1 MCGPNTP
8 TTCTAADV
16 MGGAGS
22 LGAAEVPQLSV
33 IVPVFDNAAS
43 LPALHERLVET
54 LAPGEAGFEIIYV
67 NDGSRDH
74 SLRVL
79 NELPALAGVVTVAD
93 LEKNSGQSAAVMAG
107 FSIARGAIVVTIDA
121 DLEND
126 PRDVPMLVKAVE
138 EGADL
143 ACGVRETRRAPLIT
157 RRGPSW
163 LANQLVG
170 HALRVTLRDWG
181 CGLNAV
187 RSEIVRRMLDSDPMP
202 RLPKI
207 AAALLARRVAEVPV
221 AYSVR
226 RHGQSGYTIGRLA
239 GFASAFLHDFGI
251 RRTFRRI
258 VASPST
264 KRMDPGADAMRGGR
278 ATTVLSVVVS
288 ILCWS
293 TLAVMAL
300 IVRASSILL
309 GRRPPPTTFRI
320 RAINTRVTGPLAT
333 RPSVTPGL

>member
-1 MCGPNTP
+1 MYGPNIP

-16 MGGAGS
+16 MGSAGN
-22 LGAAEVPQLSV
+22 LGVAEVPRLSV
-33 IVPVFDNAAS
+33 VVPVFDNAAS
-43 LPALHERLVET
+43 LPELHERLVET
-54 LAPGEAGFEIIYV
+54 LAPGGAGFEIIYV

-74 SLRVL
+74 SLKVL
-79 NELPALAGVVTVAD
+79 NELPASAGVVTVAD

-107 FSIARGAIVVTIDA
+107 FSIARGAILVTIDA
-121 DLEND
+121 DLENE
-126 PRDVPMLVKAVE
+126 PRDIPMLVKAVE

-143 ACGVRETRRAPLIT
+143 ACGVRGTRMAPLIT

-170 HALRVTLRDWG
+170 HALRVSLRDWG

-187 RSEIVRRMLDSDPMP
+187 TSEIVRRMLDSEPMP

-221 AYSVR
+221 AYSAR
-226 RHGQSGYTIGRLA
+226 RHGKSGYTIGRLA

-251 RRTFRRI
+251 RRTFKRI

-264 KRMDPGADAMRGGR
+264 KRVGPGDDATYGGWV
-278 ATTVLSVVVS
+278 ATAFSVVVS
-288 ILCWS
+288 VMCWS
-293 TLAVMAL
+293 ILAVLAL
-300 IVRASSILL
+300 LVRASSILL

-320 RAINTRVTGPLAT
+320 RAVNT
-333 RPSVTPGL
+333 RPSVSPGP